1 MQLEKLLI
9 NLLFFY
15 SIKLLLWLV
24 NSIEVKK
31 IFLNYFIGTAGS
43 GKSTLTGELKSYIIN
58 RDPEVTVITLN
69 LDPGV
74 RILAY
79 APDIDIRDHIVL
91 EEVMEE
97 YGLGPNGA
105 MILASDLM
113 VNYLD
118 DLKDEIDQFNPDW
131 ILVDTAGQLELF
143 AFRETG
149 PLIASAL
156 GFGTIQR
163 AVSFLFDSNFV
174 LRPNGFISTLLLA
187 ASVQFRFRK
196 IPQINILSKVDLLDE
211 DQIDMIVNWS
221 QDFKALEEQTSERE
235 SGLIR
240 ELSMN
245 LSEVF
250 VQMGSTAELIPCT
263 IKEEQ
268 GLDLLFGYLQ
278 RIFDS
283 DKSKFY

>member
-1 MQLEKLLI
+1 MKD
-9 NLLFFY
+9 
-15 SIKLLLWLV
+15 
-24 NSIEVKK
+24 
-31 IFLNYFIGTAGS
+31 
-43 GKSTLTGELKSYIIN
+43 YIIN
-58 RDPEVTVITLN
+58 RDPEISAITVN

-74 RILAY
+74 RIMPY
-79 APDIDIRDHIVL
+79 VPDIDIRDFIVL
-91 EEVMEE
+91 EEIMEE
-97 YGLGPNGA
+97 YGLGPNGG

-118 DLKDEIDQFNPDW
+118 DLRHEIDEFNPDW
-131 ILVDTAGQLELF
+131 VLVDTAGQLELF

-149 PLIASAL
+149 PLIASSL
-156 GFGTIQR
+156 GFGDIQKS
-163 AVSFLFDSNFV
+163 VSFLFDSNFV

-196 IPQINILSKVDLLDE
+196 ISQINVLSKMDLLDD
-211 DQIDMIVNWS
+211 DQVDMIIDWS
-221 QDFKALEEQTSERE
+221 QDFKALEEFTSERE

-250 VQMGSTAELIPCT
+250 IQMGSTAELIPCT
-263 IKEEQ
+263 VKRED

-283 DKSKFY
+283 DKSKYY

>member
-1 MQLEKLLI
+1 M
-9 NLLFFY
+9 
-15 SIKLLLWLV
+15 
-24 NSIEVKK
+24 
-31 IFLNYFIGTAGS
+31 GTAGS
-43 GKSTLTGELKSYIIN
+43 GKSTLTGELREYVAN
-58 RDPEVTVITLN
+58 RDPEISAITLN

-74 RILAY
+74 KTISY
-79 APDIDIRDHIVL
+79 APDIDIRDFIIL

-97 YGLGPNGA
+97 YGLGPNGG

-113 VNYLD
+113 VNFLD
-118 DLKDEIDQFNPDW
+118 DLKDEIDEYNPDW
-131 ILVDTAGQLELF
+131 VFVDTAGQLELF

-156 GFGTIQR
+156 GFGDIQR

-187 ASVQFRFRK
+187 ASVQFRFRN
-196 IPQINILSKVDLLDE
+196 ISQINVLSKVDLIDE
-211 DQIDMIVNWS
+211 DQIEMIVNWS
-221 QDFKALEEQTSERE
+221 QDFQALEDSTSERE
-235 SGLIR
+235 KGLIR
-240 ELSMN
+240 ELSM
-245 LSEVF
+245 LVSEVF
-250 VQMGSTAELIPCT
+250 IQMGSTSELIPCST
-263 IKEEQ
+263 KEED

>member
-1 MQLEKLLI
+1 MI
-9 NLLFFY
+9 NLLFLS
-15 SIKLLLWLV
+15 SITLLLGFV
-24 NSIEVKK
+24 NLIEGKK
-31 IFLNYFIGTAGS
+31 ILLNYFIGTAGS
-43 GKSTLTGELKSYIIN
+43 GKSCLTGALKDYILN
-58 RDPEVTVITLN
+58 RDPEISVITVN

-74 RILAY
+74 SVIPY
-79 APDIDIRDHIVL
+79 TPDIDIKDFIVL
-91 EEVMEE
+91 GEVMEE

-113 VNYLD
+113 VNFLD
-118 DLKDEIDQFNPDW
+118 DLKDEIDEFNPDW

-156 GFGTIQR
+156 GFGSIQR

-187 ASVQFRFRK
+187 ASVQFRFK
-196 IPQINILSKVDLLDE
+196 EIPQINILSKADLLDE
-211 DQIDMIVNWS
+211 DQIEMIVNWS
-221 QDFKALEEQTSERE
+221 QDFKALEESTSERE

-240 ELSMN
+240 ELSMD

-250 VQMGSTAELIPCT
+250 VQMGSTAELIPCS
-263 IKEEQ
+263 IKEEN

>member
-1 MQLEKLLI
+1 
-9 NLLFFY
+9 
-15 SIKLLLWLV
+15 
-24 NSIEVKK
+24 
-31 IFLNYFIGTAGS
+31 LNYFIGTAGS
-43 GKSTLTGELKSYIIN
+43 GKSTLTGLLKDYIIN
-58 RDPEVTVITLN
+58 RDPEISAITLN

-74 RILAY
+74 KILPY
-79 APDIDIRDHIVL
+79 APDIDIRDFIIL

-118 DLKDEIDQFNPDW
+118 DLKDEIDEFNSDW
-131 ILVDTAGQLELF
+131 VLVDTAGQLELF

-149 PLIASAL
+149 PLIASSL
-156 GFGTIQR
+156 GFGDIQR
-163 AVSFLFDSNFV
+163 SVCFLFDSNFV

-196 IPQINILSKVDLLDE
+196 ISQINILSKVDLLDE

-221 QDFKALEEQTSERE
+221 QDFQALEDFTSERE
-235 SGLIR
+235 KGLIR
-240 ELSMN
+240 ELSMD

-250 VQMGSTAELIPCT
+250 IQMGSTAELIPCT
-263 IKEEQ
+263 IREDN
-268 GLDLLFGYLQ
+268 GLDLLFGSLQ
-278 RIFDS
+278 RVFDS
-283 DKSKFY
+283 DKSRFY